1 MSKAVRG
8 PVDSRGKS
16 LRAGIKGR
24 PPGAKS
30 KSAGTKRVASPGVGN
45 ASNAG
50 DDFGKDS
57 GLGNATG
64 AVPGDAIGGNL
75 GSSGSVGG
83 SGRTG
88 GTGSGADGDRPGVVS
103 APSFGGG
110 KSKTRTSKKASLDL
124 DADDLAG
131 LIQTGYA
138 LAANGTKFP
147 GFEIESDEAHLISEP
162 LARILARHPE
172 WAETVAKVSDPAAL
186 IVACFTVTAPRIAA
200 YQAYRQL
207 LRIEL
212 EKQRNAPP
220 QPPSGANGPAREN
233 PPPKPGV
240 QNSGIDIPPGPW
252 QRGF

>member
-16 LRAGIKGR
+16 LRSGIKGR
-24 PPGAKS
+24 PAGAKS
-30 KSAGTKRVASPGVGN
+30 KSKPGVRANPHHARGN
-45 ASNAG
+45 ESEAG
-50 DDFGKDS
+50 LNRDATPGVE
-57 GLGNATG
+57 NATG
-64 AVPGDAIGGNL
+64 AVPGDVIGGDR
-75 GSSGSVGG
+75 GVGGAGG
-83 SGRTG
+83 SGAG
-88 GTGSGADGDRPGVVS
+88 GTGSGANGDRPGVVS